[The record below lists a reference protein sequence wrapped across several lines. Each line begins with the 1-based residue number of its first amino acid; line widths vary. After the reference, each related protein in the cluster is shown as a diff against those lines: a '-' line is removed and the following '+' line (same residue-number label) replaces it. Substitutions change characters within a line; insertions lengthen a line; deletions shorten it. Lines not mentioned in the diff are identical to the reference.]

1 MTQIIWS
8 HEKELPMKQN
18 DEKNGIKNKLGLV
31 MHISSTPPSSLKKK
45 TTNNFHK
52 EHENVL

>member
-45 TTNNFHK
+45 TTKNFHK
-52 EHENVL
+52 EHGNVL